1 MKRPFLN
8 KMNKMKISKRN
19 SIFAE
24 IKESCIFSK
33 ETDYIEITEWSNME
47 GFDVDI
53 NGEYF
58 FKLTWGEY
66 ELLKKLTIKLKKI
79 R

>member
-1 MKRPFLN
+1 
-8 KMNKMKISKRN
+8 MKISKRN

-58 FKLTWGEY
+58 SN
-66 ELLKKLTIKLKKI
+66 
-79 R
+79 